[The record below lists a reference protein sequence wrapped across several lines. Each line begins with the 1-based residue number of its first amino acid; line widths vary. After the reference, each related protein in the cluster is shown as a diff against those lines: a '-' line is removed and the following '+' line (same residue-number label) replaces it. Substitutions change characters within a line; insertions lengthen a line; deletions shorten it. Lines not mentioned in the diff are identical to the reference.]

1 MSESTPDKGSLFDE
15 LAKLSP
21 EQRARF
27 EKRLAEKGLATGA
40 TRTAVARRDPDATI
54 PLSFAQ
60 QRLWF
65 VQQFDPENSAYN
77 AGSAMR
83 LGGPLDV
90 AALER
95 ALGTIVARHESL
107 RTCFVPGAS
116 GQPEQRIEPP
126 KPPDLPCIDLS
137 GRPLES
143 ETVRTAVRERLAAP
157 FDLEAPPLR
166 FALVRTGPEEHLLV
180 VVTHHIISDRWSVS
194 VFLRELVTLYH
205 ADVQG
210 NEAEL
215 AELPVQYA
223 DWAAW
228 QREQLEGDRLEGL
241 IDYWTTRLEG
251 PLPMVELPTDRSL
264 PSVATN
270 AGAQLPLLFDTELVA
285 GLKQLAAAR
294 RVSLFVLLLAGF
306 KALLHHYS
314 QATDVI
320 VGSEVANRDRPETAN
335 LIGLLVNTLVLRT
348 DLSGDPAF
356 STLLDRVKDTV
367 LGGLQHQDLPFE
379 KLVEVLNP
387 DRQLDQLTP
396 LFQAKFDLQQMPL
409 RDIQFE
415 GLSLERY
422 TVEET
427 QTKYPLRFNLQD
439 GGDAING
446 QIEYS
451 TDLFDAET
459 IERIG
464 GHYRTLLRAIVEDP
478 ERRLSTL
485 PLMDRV
491 ELEATLGRIE
501 VLDANEPPAT
511 LPQLFRAQAKRTPD
525 ALAVTDGD
533 RRFTYRALDQASD
546 RLAGQLRARGVEAE
560 APVGVCMR
568 RSSDLILA
576 LLGVLK
582 AGGAYVPLD
591 PEYPAGRLGYI
602 VDDAGLDLVLGDE
615 ATPPIEAERA
625 YEKLDV
631 RALQAATSEGVL
643 PAIDPDQLAYII
655 YTSGSTGKPKGVAI
669 EHRQTVAMVRWAR
682 SVFDKDALT
691 GVLASTSVC
700 FDLSVFEIFVPLAWG
715 GAIVLADGL
724 SALARHPERDRVTLV
739 NTVPSLLRQFL
750 DDHALP
756 AQVSVVNLAG
766 EALPAALVEALH
778 AHETVRHVFNLYGP
792 SEDTTYSTIADLSP
806 GVFDPTQETVHIGRP
821 IADTSALIVDDQ
833 DRPLPIGV
841 AGELLLGGRGLARG
855 YFERDALTK
864 ERFVANPIANDPL
877 TEAFD
882 LPDRYYRTGDRV
894 VRRAD
899 GRLEFQGRFD
909 HQIKVRGFRVEA
921 GEVEAELRRHPG
933 IAEVLVVAHRDAS
946 EQMELLAWVV
956 PRPGEGGA
964 VEIAPASL
972 RAWLIDRLPSPMV
985 PTKWQTIEAI
995 PRLPNG
1001 KVDHRD
1007 LPDPDL
1013 QEETRAYEAPS
1024 TETEHTLAGI
1034 WQALVGQDAVGI
1046 HDDFFALGGHSLM
1059 AIEMIALIEDR
1070 LGRRIALRALFEAP
1084 TVAALAARI
1093 DATPPATTG
1102 DSDRLVLEA
1111 DPSGAHAP
1119 FPLTPIQ
1126 QAYWLGRNGVFELG
1140 NVATHGY
1147 REIDVRGLSFEA
1159 IVDALQ
1165 CLVARH
1171 GMLRAVISDDGQ
1183 QQVLAE
1189 VPRLEVPR
1197 ADLRGLD
1204 EAVRETRLSETR
1216 ERLSHEVFALDTWPL
1231 FRVEA
1236 AQLDEDTTRF
1246 FVSFD
1251 VVIGDAASL
1260 QILGRDMARALAGQT
1275 LPPLSLGFRDYV
1287 LAERAFRE
1295 TEAFARSAVFWEEK
1309 LPLLPPAPDLPLQK
1323 APSEIDQPVFRRRS
1337 AQLPAPQWQALKRA
1351 SRAAGLSVSAIALA
1365 AFSEVLA
1372 LFSRRND
1379 LTLNLT
1385 LFNRAAGHAE
1395 VNELIGDFTSSLL
1408 LGIDVGAT
1416 EDFLDHARGIQR
1428 DLWEALEHRAVSG
1441 VENLRT
1447 LARREHRADG
1457 ALMPVVFTSTLGTEM
1472 KTLRPGDWTAD
1483 VHFGVSQTSQVY
1495 LDHQISEIDDA
1506 LHINWDTIDELFP
1519 PGVLDE
1525 MFAAYRSRLETLSE
1539 GEGAWREKLAR
1550 PAGTVAAHAGYL
1562 AELNEPTWQDTG
1574 AESILLHELFF
1585 RQAERMPDAIAIE
1598 DGETRLDYREL
1609 AARALAL
1616 AAELRRHDCQPNE
1629 LIAIS
1634 LRKGWR
1640 QVVAALGIQAAG
1652 SAYVPI
1658 DPDLPA
1664 TRRRELV
1671 RDTQA
1676 RLVVSFLEDWPE
1688 DVERL
1693 ALSDALPEGALSALA
1708 TLDPGARRIE
1718 ATDLAYV
1725 IYTSG
1730 STGMPKGVMI
1740 DHRGAVNTIV
1750 DINRRLDLGPKD
1762 RVFALSSLSFDL
1774 SVYDLFG
1781 PLAVGAAIVF
1791 PDYAHAMEPDH
1802 WIERLAAGG
1811 VTVWNSVPALM
1822 QILVTELECRSDAPA
1837 LSLRA
1842 AMLSGDWIPLALP
1855 ERIATQLP
1863 SVRTWSLGGATEASI
1878 WSIFHPIERLDP
1890 NWPSIPYG
1898 RPLTNQSFYVLDESM
1913 NPCPP
1918 WVTGELYIGGVGVA
1932 RGYWRRPGLSAERFV
1947 PNPFSAKEGDWDAVL
1962 YRTGDLGRFRPDGNI
1977 EFLGREDQQVKVNG
1991 HRIELGEI
1999 ETVLAEHAALRD
2011 AVVTTWGTPPQ
2022 LVAYV
2027 VPALDADDESPL
2039 QKLGRKEAARSQRH
2053 AHDDARAISLPL
2065 PKNLASF
2072 RRQSH
2077 RVFEDGP
2084 VALEAFAEWLSVL
2097 RATEVP
2103 GAPTDKYRYPSA
2115 GSLYPVHVLAHVP
2128 EGGVTGL
2135 AAGWYRYEAQ
2145 GHRLLPVDGPPALD
2159 PASLETVFSANAEV
2173 ARGSAFQ
2180 LFLIGDLSLIEPVY
2194 GERARDFC
2202 LLEAGYQSQLLME
2215 EAPGQDLGLCPL
2227 NDPGFATLPDL
2238 ARLDEDHVVLHALV
2252 GGRIRPEWSDR
2263 WRLLEDLDERS
2274 FMDRLKDALRERLPA
2289 YMVPTRL
2296 LLLPEL
2302 PLNANGKVDRKR
2314 LPAPESEGAAAV
2326 YRAPTTDLERKV
2338 VDFWAS
2344 LLETPH
2350 VGLDDNYFE
2359 LGGNSVL
2366 AIQLLSSLRELGAE
2380 SLAIADLFGAHTP
2393 GEQAALIEERLAP
2406 GETPSAEP
2414 EAIQRVAREAED
2426 SIEDL
2431 SNDDVDAMLKSLL
2444 AEGTTLDDDGT
2455 GSS

>member
-1 MSESTPDKGSLFDE
+1 MAESKTDKASLFDE

-27 EKRLAEKGLATGA
+27 EARLAERGLATAA
-40 TRTAVARRDPDATI
+40 TRSGIPPRDPHAAI

-60 QRLWF
+60 KRLWF
-65 VQQFDPENSAYN
+65 VQQFDPDNRAYN

-83 LGGPLDV
+83 LGGSLDA

-107 RTCFVPGAS
+107 RTRFVPGES
-116 GQPEQRIEPP
+116 GQPEQKIDPP
-126 KPPDLPCIDLS
+126 KAPDLPRIDLS
-137 GRPLES
+137 GHAAGDA
-143 ETVRTAVRERLAAP
+143 TVRAAVREPLERP
-157 FDLEAPPLR
+157 FDLASPPLR
-166 FALVRTGPEEHLLV
+166 FALIRLAPEEHLLV

-194 VFLRELVTLYH
+194 VFLRELIALYH
-205 ADVQG
+205 AETRADGQTG
-210 NEAEL
+210 PAEL
-215 AELPVQYA
+215 EALPVQYA

-228 QREQLEGDRLEGL
+228 QRDQLQGERLDGL
-241 IDYWTTRLEG
+241 LDYWTARLAG
-251 PLPMVELPTDRSL
+251 PLPLLDLPTDRSL

-270 AGAQLPLLFDTELVA
+270 AGAQSPLVFDADLVD
-285 GLKQLAAAR
+285 GLKKLAAAR

-306 KALLHHYS
+306 KALLHRYS

-320 VGSEVANRDRPETAN
+320 VGSEVANRDRPETTN

-348 DLSGDPAF
+348 DLSGDPSF
-356 STLLDRVKDTV
+356 GTLLERVKETV

-409 RDIQFE
+409 RDLRFE
-415 GLSLERY
+415 NLHLERY
-422 TVEET
+422 AVEET
-427 QTKYPLRFNLQD
+427 QTKYPLRFNLQE
-439 GGDAING
+439 GGDAIHG
-446 QIEYS
+446 QIEYA

-459 IERIG
+459 IERLG
-464 GHYRTLLRAIVEDP
+464 RHYQTLLRAIVDDP
-478 ERRLSTL
+478 EQRLGAL
-485 PLMDRV
+485 PLMDRS
-491 ELEATLGRIE
+491 EFEATLGR
-501 VLDANEPPAT
+501 VVALDAREEAT
-511 LPQLFRAQAKRTPD
+511 TLHGLFEARAARTPD
-525 ALAVTDGD
+525 ALAVTDGT
-533 RRFTYRALDQASD
+533 RRLSYRALDDAAN
-546 RLAGQLRARGVEAE
+546 RLAAGLLARGVRSE

-568 RSSDLILA
+568 RSSDLIVA

-591 PEYPAGRLGYI
+591 PEYPAQRLGYI
-602 VDDAGLDLVLGDE
+602 VDDARLDLVLGD
-615 ATPPIEAERA
+615 ATTPAIEAKHAFER
-625 YEKLDV
+625 LDV
-631 RALQAATSEGVL
+631 RTLADEAAAFEP
-643 PAIDPDQLAYII
+643 PAVDPGQLGYII
-655 YTSGSTGKPKGVAI
+655 YTSGSTGNPKGVAI

-682 SVFDKDALT
+682 SVFDDAALA

-724 SALARHPERDRVTLV
+724 SALARHPERERVTLV

-756 AQVSVVNLAG
+756 ERVSVVNLAG

-778 AHETVRHVFNLYGP
+778 DHASVRHVYNLYGP
-792 SEDTTYSTIADLSP
+792 SEDTTYSTVADLSR
-806 GVFDPTQETVHIGRP
+806 GVFDPKKETVHIGHP
-821 IADTSALIVDDQ
+821 IADTSALVVDDF
-833 DRPLPIGV
+833 DRPVPIGV

-855 YFERDALTK
+855 YFERDALTQ
-864 ERFVANPIANDPL
+864 ERFVPNPIAADPL
-877 TEAFD
+877 AHTLD

-894 VRRAD
+894 VRRPD

-921 GEVEAELRRHPG
+921 GEVEAELRRHPQ

-946 EQMELLAWVV
+946 ERTELLAWVV
-956 PRPGEGGA
+956 SRDGA
-964 VEIAPASL
+964 ALEPASL

-985 PTKWQTIEAI
+985 PTRWQAIDAI

-1001 KVDHRD
+1001 KVDHGA

-1013 QEETRAYEAPS
+1013 REETRAYVAPS
-1024 TETEHTLAGI
+1024 TETETALAGI
-1034 WQALVGQDAVGI
+1034 WQTLVGREAVGI

-1059 AIEMIALIEDR
+1059 AIEMIATIEAR
-1070 LGRRIALRALFEAP
+1070 LGRRVALRTLFEAP

-1093 DATPPATTG
+1093 DATPPATTA
-1102 DSDRLVLEA
+1102 DAERLVLA
-1111 DPSGAHAP
+1111 PDPDHAHAP

-1126 QAYWLGRNGVFELG
+1126 QAYWLGRSGVFELG

-1147 REIDVRGLSFEA
+1147 REIDVRGLPFDA
-1159 IVDALQ
+1159 IVGALQ
-1165 CLVARH
+1165 TLIARH
-1171 GMLRAVISDDGQ
+1171 GMLRAVVSDDGQ
-1183 QQVLAE
+1183 QRVLE
-1189 VPRLEVPR
+1189 DVPALDVPHV
-1197 ADLRGLD
+1197 DLRGLD
-1204 EAVRETRLSETR
+1204 PSARDARLGAIR
-1216 ERLSHEVFALDTWPL
+1216 ERLSHEVFALDAWPL

-1236 AQLDEDTTRF
+1236 ARLDDETTRF

-1260 QILGRDMARALAGQT
+1260 QILGRDMARLLAGQT

-1295 TEAFARSAVFWEEK
+1295 TEAFARSAAFWEAR

-1323 APSEIDQPVFRRRS
+1323 APSEIEQPVFRRRS
-1337 AQLPAPQWQALKRA
+1337 ATLPPAEWQALKRA
-1351 SRAAGLSVSAIALA
+1351 SRTAGLSASAVALG

-1372 LFSRRND
+1372 LWSRRND

-1385 LFNRAAGHAE
+1385 LFNRAAGHPE
-1395 VNELIGDFTSSLL
+1395 VDDLIGDFTSSLL

-1416 EDFLDHARGIQR
+1416 PDFTAHARGIQR
-1428 DLWEALEHRAVSG
+1428 DLWEGLEHRAVSG
-1441 VENLRT
+1441 VENLRA
-1447 LARREHRADG
+1447 LARRERRTGG

-1472 KTLRPGDWTAD
+1472 KTLRPGGWDAD
-1483 VHFGVSQTSQVY
+1483 VHYGVSQTSQVY

-1506 LHINWDTIDELFP
+1506 LHVNWDTIDELFP
-1519 PGVLDE
+1519 PGVLDA
-1525 MFAAYRSRLETLSE
+1525 MFAAYVARLESLARE
-1539 GEGAWREKLAR
+1539 DGAWHEKLAR
-1550 PAGTVAAHAGYL
+1550 ATDAFGHARYL
-1562 AELNEPTWQDTG
+1562 TDLNDLAWHDTG
-1574 AESILLHELFF
+1574 AEAIRLHELFF
-1585 RQAERMPDAIAIE
+1585 AQAERTPDAVAIE
-1598 DGETRLDYREL
+1598 DGATRLTYGALARHALGL
-1609 AARALAL
+1609 AATLRA
-1616 AAELRRHDCQPNE
+1616 RDCRPNE
-1629 LIAIS
+1629 LVAIS

-1664 TRRRELV
+1664 ARRHELA
-1671 RDTQA
+1671 RDTEA
-1676 RLVVSFLEDWPE
+1676 RLVVSTLEDWP
-1688 DVERL
+1688 DGVARI
-1693 ALSDALPEGALSALA
+1693 ALPDDVPTNAPAA
-1708 TLDPGARRIE
+1708 LDPQAPRVA

-1740 DHRGAVNTIV
+1740 DHRGAVNTVV
-1750 DINRRLDLGPKD
+1750 DLNRRLGLGPSD

-1774 SVYDLFG
+1774 SVYDVFG

-1802 WIERLAAGG
+1802 WIDRLATGR

-1822 QILVTELECRSDAPA
+1822 QILVTELESRSETPA
-1837 LSLRA
+1837 LALRA
-1842 AMLSGDWIPLALP
+1842 ALLSGDWIPLALP
-1855 ERIATQLP
+1855 ERIARTLP
-1863 SVRTWSLGGATEASI
+1863 SVETWSLGGATEASI
-1878 WSIFHPIERLDP
+1878 WSIVHPIHELDP
-1890 NWPSIPYG
+1890 DWPSIPYG
-1898 RPLTNQSFYVLDESM
+1898 RPLTNQSFYVLDDAL

-1932 RGYWRRPGLSAERFV
+1932 RGYWNRPELSAERFV
-1947 PNPFSAKEGDWDAVL
+1947 PNPFSTDADWDAVL
-1962 YRTGDLGRFRPDGNI
+1962 YRTGDLGRYRPDGNL

-1999 ETVLAEHAALRD
+1999 ETVLAEQTAISD

-2027 VPALDADDESPL
+2027 VPALDGDAASPL
-2039 QKLGRKEAARSQRH
+2039 QKLGRKDEALAAR
-2053 AHDDARAISLPL
+2053 RADEDGERSLALPR

-2077 RVFEDGP
+2077 RVFDEGP
-2084 VALEAFAEWLSVL
+2084 VSLEAFAEWLSVL
-2097 RATEVP
+2097 RATPVE

-2115 GSLYPVHVLAHVP
+2115 GSLYPVHALAHVR
-2128 EGGVTGL
+2128 EGGVSGL
-2135 AAGWYRYEAQ
+2135 EAGWYRYDAVR
-2145 GHRLLPVDGPPALD
+2145 HRLIPHDDAPSID
-2159 PASLETVFSANAEV
+2159 PAGLDALFSANREI

-2180 LFLIGDLSLIEPVY
+2180 LFLVGDLGIIEPVY
-2194 GERARDFC
+2194 GDRARDFC
-2202 LLEAGYQSQLLME
+2202 LIEAGYLGQLLME
-2215 EAPGQDLGLCPL
+2215 EAPGQALGLCPV
-2227 NDPGFATLPDL
+2227 NDPGFDALPERACLGADQ
-2238 ARLDEDHVVLHALV
+2238 VVLHGLV
-2252 GGRIRPEWSDR
+2252 GGPIRPEWSDH
-2263 WRLLEDLDERS
+2263 WRLLDGLDTRS
-2274 FMDRLKDALRERLPA
+2274 FMDRLKDALGDRLPA
-2289 YMVPTRL
+2289 YMVPTRF
-2296 LLLPEL
+2296 LLLPAL

-2314 LPAPESEGAAAV
+2314 LPTPDADGGGAA
-2326 YRAPTTDLERKV
+2326 YRAPSTPLEQRVVALWADLLGLER
-2338 VDFWAS
+2338 
-2344 LLETPH
+2344 

-2366 AIQLLSSLRELGAE
+2366 AIQLLSSLRALGVE
-2380 SLAIADLFGAHTP
+2380 SLAIADLFGALTP
-2393 GEQAALIEERLAP
+2393 GEQAALIETRLAS
-2406 GETPSAEP
+2406 GDASAAETESIP
-2414 EAIQRVAREAED
+2414 RVSRTAATRGDDVAA
-2426 SIEDL
+2426 L
-2431 SNDDVDAMLKSLL
+2431 SDEDVDAMLKTLL
-2444 AEGTTLDDDGT
+2444 AERDGGADDDGA